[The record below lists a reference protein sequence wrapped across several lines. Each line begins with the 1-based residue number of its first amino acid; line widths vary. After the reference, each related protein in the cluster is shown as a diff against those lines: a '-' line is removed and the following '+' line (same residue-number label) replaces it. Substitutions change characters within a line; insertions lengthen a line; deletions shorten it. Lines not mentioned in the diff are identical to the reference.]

1 MEAHKL
7 FIGID
12 VSAKRLDVFVRPTGE
27 AWHCANEFPAIAAL
41 AKRLSKLSPQLVVME
56 ATGGLELPLAYE
68 LTASDVPMSVV
79 NPRKVR
85 DFARSVG
92 QLAKTDALDAR
103 TLARFAEATTPEPR
117 PLPDDATRELRAMVA
132 RRRQISEMLT
142 QERNRLRTATA
153 QVRPHLESHIQW
165 LQDSL
170 DSLDKE
176 MAQWLASRPDWQ
188 AKDDLLRSTP
198 GVGPVLSSTLLA
210 ELPELGELHRGQ
222 IAALVGVAPFN
233 RDSGSLRGKRSV
245 WGGRRQVRNPL
256 YMAALV
262 ATRHNPHIKE
272 FYARLCH
279 AGKPKKVALTACMR
293 KLIVILNSMLK
304 HGQTWNPA
312 PVRQIS

>member
-1 MEAHKL
+1 MEARKL

-27 AWHCANEFPAIAAL
+27 AWRCANEFPAIATL
-41 AKRLSKLSPQLVVME
+41 AKRLRELAPQLVVLE

-68 LTASDVPMSVV
+68 LAACDVPVSVV
-79 NPRKVR
+79 NPRKAR

-103 TLARFAEATTPEPR
+103 TLARFAEATTPEAR

-153 QVRPHLESHIQW
+153 QVRPHLESHILW
-165 LQDSL
+165 LQHSMDE
-170 DSLDKE
+170 LDKE

-245 WGGRRQVRNPL
+245 WGGRRQVRTPL
-256 YMAALV
+256 YMATLV
-262 ATRHNPHIKE
+262 ATRHNPAIKQ
-272 FYARLCH
+272 FYSRLCH

-293 KLIVILNSMLK
+293 KLVIILNSMLK
-304 HGQTWNPA
+304 HNQSWNPT
-312 PVRQIS
+312 PLRQNS